1 MRIASPVVA
10 GLLVSVAVPSA
21 SVAQVFNIPVPAP
34 NAVARLDQVV
44 PVATVT
50 RTGDPIGLGN
60 AQTGDGFVLGV
71 AKLDLT
77 DPSYPRIAFT
87 MTNATAMP
95 IPFALVSVNNV
106 RVTAAPQGR
115 PAFVCKAVAFSL
127 GRWARPGATIQPGA
141 TITAEMGIAP
151 ECLPGQ
157 DTLAFLL
164 SIRGDGTQ
172 FQQIEEKALLGKA
185 FEQLRAQV
193 PH

>member
-1 MRIASPVVA
+1 MRIASPVLA

-21 SVAQVFNIPVPAP
+21 SFAQVFNIPVPAP
-34 NAVARLDQVV
+34 NAVARLDQIV

-60 AQTGDGFVLGV
+60 AQVGDGFVLGA
-71 AKLDLT
+71 AKFDLT

-87 MTNATAMP
+87 ITNATGMP
-95 IPFALVSVNNV
+95 IALANISVDDV
-106 RVTAAPQGR
+106 RVTAPPQGR

-127 GRWARPGATIQPGA
+127 GRWAKPGASIQPGA
-141 TITAEMGIAP
+141 AVTAEIGTAP
-151 ECLPGQ
+151 QCLPGQ

-172 FQQIEEKALLGKA
+172 FQQIEEKALLAKA
-185 FEQLRAQV
+185 FEQLRAEAQ
-193 PH
+193 H